1 MHVIDLAVGG
11 QPAVEIAAVPGRD
24 ALDAIGGI
32 LGRDIGAPVDAVG
45 LAHAIDAAA
54 LRHRLALLDDA
65 RAVLL
70 AGKRPRAVGEH
81 NAAKR
86 DRADAG
92 NVAKTQA

>member
-1 MHVIDLAVGG
+1 VHVIDLAVGG
-11 QPAVEIAAVPGRD
+11 QPAVEVAAVPRRD

-32 LGRDIGAPVDAVG
+32 LGRDIGASVDAVG
-45 LAHAIDAAA
+45 LTHAIDAAA

-70 AGKRPRAVGEH
+70 AGKRPRAMGEH

-86 DRADAG
+86 HGADAG
-92 NVAKTQA
+92 DVAKTEA